1 VPHTVAYGAPG
12 APDERSEQRRLVCLG
27 VVAGAH
33 GLAGE
38 VWIRSFTAR
47 PEDIAAYGPLVD
59 AGGGRT
65 LRLHLT
71 GRGRPGLSA
80 RIDGIGDRTAAEALK
95 GLRLCVPRSALPAP
109 REDEFYHVDLIGLR
123 VEVADAGRAAVA
135 RPWGRVTA
143 VHDFGAGT
151 VLEIAGGDHPAGAGD
166 GTLLVPFTR
175 AAVPEVDLGAGRLV
189 IAASWG
195 TSRAWEACDRD
206 PGAVAARDVA

>member
-1 VPHTVAYGAPG
+1 MPQFVPNGA
-12 APDERSEQRRLVCLG
+12 DDDRSEQRRRLVCLG
-27 VVAGAH
+27 VVTGAH

-59 AGGGRT
+59 AEDGRT

-80 RIDGIGDRTAAEALK
+80 RIDGIADRTAAEALK
-95 GLRLCVPRSALPAP
+95 GLRLCIPRAALPAP
-109 REDEFYHVDLIGLR
+109 REDEFYHADLIGLR
-123 VEVADAGRAAVA
+123 VELAGSGGAAAA
-135 RPWGRVTA
+135 RPLGRVTA

-151 VLEIAGGDHPAGAGD
+151 LLEIAGGDHPAGGGG

-175 AAVPEVDLGAGRLV
+175 AAVPEVDLAAGRLV
-189 IAASWG
+189 IAAIAD
-195 TSRAWEACDRD
+195 TSGEGDPIDRD
-206 PGAVAARDVA
+206 AGAVAARDVA